1 MRQVNPEILK
11 DLKKGA
17 ILTGRLSE
25 VHVKT
30 LQSAPFVFFDG
41 LLEVQVSYNLV
52 VDGAAEVPGL
62 GSTVKFTL
70 DFGSK
75 YEPDQYHEQRL
86 NALIATVHTILWPGV
101 EVIVVDQE
109 GNNLKY
115 VTDRRT
121 K

>member
-1 MRQVNPEILK
+1 MRQVNSEILK

-41 LLEVQVSYNLV
+41 LIEVKVSYNLV
-52 VDGAAEVPGL
+52 FDSAAEVPGI

-70 DFGSK
+70 DFGSP

-86 NALIATVHTILWPGV
+86 NALIATVHTLLWPEV

-109 GNNLKY
+109 GNVLKN
-115 VTDRRT
+115 VADR
-121 K
+121 KKG